1 MQLGLHTC
9 GDVTHGEQ
17 AHARV
22 PVHRPLE
29 GLTVGL
35 AAVVHEPGVIP
46 LGAGVDDAVLQGTTW
61 ASRPV
66 ARPALTRGSACTD
79 GGVELETVVSHGC
92 SDGTPPNQ
100 SCFSGSRRAGQ
111 RHEERP
117 STGERAAERE
127 RSGVTPPPRGTRPW
141 GRDRPAE
148 ESDKPAGPARP
159 AAGHTSQEDT
169 GLHSGGG
176 RPSRRC
182 SENRPSLLRCP
193 GEGPSLPD
201 LWGLSSEARDGSQA
215 CGSASTSPQARGH
228 QGRPS
233 CLLFKPPRLPF
244 TVLFYFFLNV

>member
-233 CLLFKPPRLPF
+233 INLKIAVCLHPPYLYIHF
-244 TVLFYFFLNV
+244 